1 MDLRPLFRRLS
12 GFSLFGDLKGSR
24 DFKRFAAVHISFL
37 FFTTLSSVF
46 INTFFMKNTGDM
58 RASILFNLF
67 NILTAMV
74 FMNIAAPICSK
85 TSPRTVVILGVIAYN
100 LEYAFVLF
108 MGDASSNYVI
118 LVGLL
123 NGLGG
128 VFYWLGY
135 YNLLTD
141 TTKDANRDQALSV
154 FGIVLAVINLVVPM
168 TSGFLISSL
177 PGNVGYFVIFGISF
191 GVSIL
196 TMVCTFFVKAPPSR
210 NKSFHYLTAIK
221 LVAREKR
228 LSLPIAVKFCRG
240 LREGIFTYII
250 PVFLFYM
257 QPSEALVGFST
268 FLTGVGSVVAF
279 VVIGRFMHPQ
289 NRIRLLVLA
298 TTIMVGFSVI
308 LLLATNLYVVL
319 AYNLINAFLVQFM
332 ITPTTSIFI
341 ASVEQVPEAYDK
353 RQEIFA
359 IKDIILNGGR
369 AIGILI
375 SLMLP
380 VDLTL
385 YAAAV
390 LAMTAAQY
398 GTAFL
403 GHVAVKMLRKPKE
416 ETA

>member
-1 MDLRPLFRRLS
+1 MSLRPIFHRLS
-12 GFSLFGDLKGSR
+12 AFSLFGDLKGSK

-58 RASILFNLF
+58 RASILYNLF

-85 TSPRTVVILGVIAYN
+85 TSPRTVVILGVVAYN
-100 LEYAFVLF
+100 IEYAFVLF
-108 MGDASSNYVI
+108 MGDASSNYVV

-154 FGIVLAVINLVVPM
+154 FGIVLAVINLLVPM
-168 TSGFLISSL
+168 SSGFLISAL
-177 PGNVGYFVIFGISF
+177 PGNTGYLVIFGISF

-196 TMVCTFFVKAPPSR
+196 SMVCTLLLKAPPSK
-210 NKSFHYLTAIK
+210 NKEFRYLESIK
-221 LVAREKR
+221 LVVKEKR

-240 LREGIFTYII
+240 LREGIFTYILS
-250 PVFLFYM
+250 VFIFYM

-268 FLTGVGSVVAF
+268 FLTGLGSVAAF

-289 NRIRLLVLA
+289 NRIRLLVTA
-298 TTIMVGFSVI
+298 TTIMVVFSVV
-308 LLLATNLYVVL
+308 LLLFTNMYVVL

-341 ASVEQVPEAYDK
+341 ASVEQVPAAYTH

-375 SLMLP
+375 TLMLP
-380 VDLTL
+380 VDLKL
-385 YAAAV
+385 YAVAV
-390 LAMTAAQY
+390 LVMTAVQY

-403 GHVAVKMLRKPKE
+403 GQVAVRSLRTGKE
-416 ETA
+416 EAA

>member
-1 MDLRPLFRRLS
+1 MDLRPLLRRFS
-12 GFSLFGDLKGSR
+12 GFSLFGALKGSK

-108 MGDASSNYVI
+108 MGDASSNYVV

-196 TMVCTFFVKAPPSR
+196 TMICTFFVKAPPSR
-210 NKSFHYLTAIK
+210 NKAFHYLTAIK
-221 LVAREKR
+221 LVVREKR

-341 ASVEQVPEAYDK
+341 ASVEQVPQEYDK

-359 IKDIILNGGR
+359 I
-369 AIGILI
+369 
-375 SLMLP
+375 
-380 VDLTL
+380 
-385 YAAAV
+385 
-390 LAMTAAQY
+390 
-398 GTAFL
+398 
-403 GHVAVKMLRKPKE
+403 
-416 ETA
+416 